1 MYFDEKFWIAL
12 AFFIFVILLYKKL
25 SQKFLL
31 SLDNKSKEIEEQL
44 NEAAKL
50 KKEAQKIKT
59 AYLAREKEVEK
70 QAKEIILNTERSAEK
85 MIAEAQQKIA
95 QNTAHKLAQI
105 EENIANIEKQAL
117 AEIKIDAVES
127 ALEQFNKELK
137 NNIDQD
143 RLIAKTINSF
153 KQSN

>member
-12 AFFIFVILLYKKL
+12 AFFIFVTLLYKKL

-50 KKEAQKIKT
+50 KKEAQKIKI
-59 AYLAREKEVEK
+59 AYLAREKEAKK
-70 QAKEIILNTERSAEK
+70 QAKEIILNAERSAEK
-85 MIAEAQQKIA
+85 VMAEAQRKIA

-105 EENIANIEKQAL
+105 EDNIANIEKQAL
-117 AEIKIDAVES
+117 AEIKIDAVQS

-137 NNIDQD
+137 DNIDQD
-143 RLIAKTINSF
+143 RLVAKTINSF